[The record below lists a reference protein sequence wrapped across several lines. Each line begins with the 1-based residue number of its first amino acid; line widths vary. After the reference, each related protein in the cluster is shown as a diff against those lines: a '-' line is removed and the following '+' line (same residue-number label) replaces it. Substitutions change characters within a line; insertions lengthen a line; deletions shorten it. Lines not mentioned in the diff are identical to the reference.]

1 MFVGQIICALVG
13 GTEAIKIITQIAVI
27 AVNAFS
33 KAYRES
39 VLVGIR
45 QSGW

>member
-1 MFVGQIICALVG
+1 MLIVQIDLALAG